1 MKIAIP
7 LFEKRISPHFDYAP
21 ALLLVLVDRGEIV
34 HSHELALE
42 QNNTTE
48 RISYLKTFGVDTLIC
63 GGISSEMQQLIAAQ
77 NITVIPWV
85 TGEAQEALQLFLRGR
100 LDPGT
105 ILCPGRKRRWHFCT
119 RQGGRGNRRN

>member
-21 ALLLVLVDRGEIV
+21 TLLLVLVDRREIV
-34 HSHELALE
+34 HSHELVLE
-42 QNNTTE
+42 QNNPAE
-48 RISYLKTFGVDTLIC
+48 RVAYLKNFGVDTLIC
-63 GGISSEMQQLIAAQ
+63 GGISNEMQHLIAAQ

-85 TGEAQEALQLFLRGR
+85 TGEAREALQLFLQGR

-105 ILCPGRKRRWHFCT
+105 ILCPGKKRRWHFCT
-119 RQGGRGNRRN
+119 NRQRKRKPN